1 MGLDLAESMRLQAVD
16 ALANIRTR
24 RIVVGYLPRNTATL
38 VTNSWR
44 SAKNQQTTRVK
55 CRNGVTDAAV
65 IALATHCPSL
75 KSMNLVYC
83 SNITDAHV
91 SPHVHVMLWSRKA
104 GGIKTSA
111 GNDTSVPSQICPLCA
126 RVALDVGCDR
136 FGEASQTPPES

>member
-55 CRNGVTDAAV
+55 CGNGTTETPCEPGV
-65 IALATHCPSL
+65 ISGLAGKGVVQL
-75 KSMNLVYC
+75 
-83 SNITDAHV
+83 
-91 SPHVHVMLWSRKA
+91 A
-104 GGIKTSA
+104 GGMHNSMA
-111 GNDTSVPSQICPLCA
+111 LLQD
-126 RVALDVGCDR
+126 ALDGMPSKVLPRSCR
-136 FGEASQTPPES
+136 SITPPVLSLM